1 MGIIRTRRS
10 RATGGYLAGAALTV
24 VALALAAF
32 LFRLD
37 ISTQVVAAA
46 GQQQAQAGGG
56 SGSGSGSGGGGG
68 GGGGGTQRSPPS
80 VKPLSAVQ
88 HRTDLGPL
96 LEREKLQTGAELG
109 VQVGTLCALQAH
121 GMHTTCT
128 RESDAQAC
136 AMQASPSFLVP
147 LPLQL
152 GFFSESL
159 LTNWPSCTRFYLVDL
174 WGHQK
179 NYEDI
184 ANVDQA
190 EQVCTC
196 CSSKCPAWQPTCYCA
211 ASAQVCSMPRLA
223 SGSMSA
229 VTCAS

>member
-24 VALALAAF
+24 AALTVAALI
-32 LFRLD
+32 LRSHT
-37 ISTQVVAAA
+37 STQVVAAA

-56 SGSGSGSGGGGG
+56 GSG

-109 VQVGTLCALQAH
+109 VQVGTLRALQAH
-121 GMHTTCT
+121 EMHTTCT
-128 RESDAQAC
+128 RDAQAC
-136 AMQASPSFLVP
+136 TMQASPSFLVP

-190 EQVCTC
+190 EQVSMCAVASIAGRAWRVTC
-196 CSSKCPAWQPTCYCA
+196 C
-211 ASAQVCSMPRLA
+211 
-223 SGSMSA
+223 
-229 VTCAS
+229 

>member
-1 MGIIRTRRS
+1 MGIIRTRRG

-24 VALALAAF
+24 AALTVAALI
-32 LFRLD
+32 LRSHT
-37 ISTQVVAAA
+37 STQVVAAA

-56 SGSGSGSGGGGG
+56 GSG

-109 VQVGTLCALQAH
+109 VQVRTLRALQAH
-121 GMHTTCT
+121 GMHATCT
-128 RESDAQAC
+128 RHAQPC

-147 LPLQL
+147 LPPQL

-190 EQVCTC
+190 EQVCSC
-196 CSSKCPAWQPTCYCA
+196 CSSTCPVGQPACCCV
-211 ASAQVCSMPRLA
+211 ASAQVCCMPRLA
-223 SGSMSA
+223 SGSMVA
-229 VTCAS
+229 VTCAG